1 MEENVITNLLDRYEA
16 FKLKWLQL
24 NENDMLEFLNLQD
37 EIEDKVIELKSKYTE
52 NELEFDRDYG
62 LRLIELKSRK
72 DSEWKKTY
80 TDATAKAMCDD
91 EFFDRELKLA
101 VIKATYENLQNKAK
115 KIIEYINVVKLYLR
129 KDFSI

>member
-1 MEENVITNLLDRYEA
+1 
-16 FKLKWLQL
+16 
-24 NENDMLEFLNLQD
+24 MLEFLRLQD
-37 EIEDKVIELKSKYTE
+37 EMEDKVIELKSKYTE

-72 DSEWKKTY
+72 DSDGKKTY

-91 EFFDRELKLA
+91 EFYDRELKLA